1 MENLKA
7 IIVFLLFWSIVIWCA
22 RIIKRKRDKQMM
34 EFSEELP
41 EMELVTDE
49 EERKYICKNM
59 VEMGK
64 VENLFWGSVFL
75 FNWWT
80 IVRAI
85 VEICREWSNGIAY
98 ELGDISNRY
107 DALSQTFEPD
117 FKSLLFGNLES
128 FGAVGG
134 GFTDILDLI
143 INGGD
148 LKSIIGLADTL
159 CQTIGGFLE
168 QRAKDVPDYLEVIR
182 GEVKAEKKSMGKLLG
197 KEIEEIRFSK
207 AEKVSDKIKAGTK
220 WGGMAFVG
228 ILNAVDN
235 YEEFGTIHSKR
246 FWEETLLETALDVIG
261 GTLVS
266 AIVGGLL
273 AAAGISA
280 AGIAIAAVTVGVMWA
295 ADVVYGYAQEAK
307 GKESKRV
314 TEAISDWVL
323 DTAKQ

>member
-1 MENLKA
+1 M
-7 IIVFLLFWSIVIWCA
+7 S
-22 RIIKRKRDKQMM
+22 
-34 EFSEELP
+34 EFS
-41 EMELVTDE
+41 VDA
-49 EERKYICKNM
+49 K
-59 VEMGK
+59 G
-64 VENLFWGSVFL
+64 LFEVVGMFE
-75 FNWWT
+75 
-80 IVRAI
+80 
-85 VEICREWSNGIAY
+85 EICRDCDQTGQILSESVRRIYNIVGNSSPY
-98 ELGDISNRY
+98 EQPLKKLEQEIEKLARCQRNLRSAQRVLGDISNRY

-159 CQTIGGFLE
+159 YQTIGGFLE

-182 GEVKAEKKSMGKLLG
+182 GEVKAEKKSMGELLG

-220 WGGMAFVG
+220 WGGLAFVG

-246 FWEETLLETALDVIG
+246 FWEETLLETALDVVG

-273 AAAGISA
+273 AAAGISV

-295 ADVVYGYAQEAK
+295 ADVVCGYVQEAK

-314 TEAISDWVL
+314 TETISDVVL
-323 DTAKQ
+323 DAAKQ

>member
-1 MENLKA
+1 M
-7 IIVFLLFWSIVIWCA
+7 S
-22 RIIKRKRDKQMM
+22 
-34 EFSEELP
+34 EFS
-41 EMELVTDE
+41 VDA
-49 EERKYICKNM
+49 K
-59 VEMGK
+59 G
-64 VENLFWGSVFL
+64 LFEVVGMFE
-75 FNWWT
+75 
-80 IVRAI
+80 
-85 VEICREWSNGIAY
+85 EICRDCDQTGQILSENVRRIHNIVGNGSPYGQSLKKLEQEIEKLVRCQRNMRSAQRV
-98 ELGDISNRY
+98 LGDISNRY

-143 INGGD
+143 ISGGD

-159 CQTIGGFLE
+159 CQTMGGFLE

-182 GEVKAEKKSMGKLLG
+182 GEVKAEKKKISELLKKNV
-197 KEIEEIRFSK
+197 KEYQFSR
-207 AEKVSDKIKAGTK
+207 AEDVSEKIKAGTK
-220 WGGMAFVG
+220 WGGVAFVG

-246 FWEETLLETALDVIG
+246 FWEETLLETTLDVVG

-273 AAAGISA
+273 AAAGISV

-295 ADVVYGYAQEAK
+295 ADVVCGYVQEAK

-314 TEAISDWVL
+314 TETISDVVL
-323 DTAKQ
+323 DAAKQ

>member
-1 MENLKA
+1 M
-7 IIVFLLFWSIVIWCA
+7 S
-22 RIIKRKRDKQMM
+22 
-34 EFSEELP
+34 EFS
-41 EMELVTDE
+41 VDA
-49 EERKYICKNM
+49 K
-59 VEMGK
+59 G
-64 VENLFWGSVFL
+64 LFEVVGMFE
-75 FNWWT
+75 
-80 IVRAI
+80 
-85 VEICREWSNGIAY
+85 EICRDCDQTGQILSENVRRIHNIVGNGSPYGQSLKKLEQEIEKLVRCQRNLRSAQRV
-98 ELGDISNRY
+98 LGDISNRY

-143 INGGD
+143 ISGGD

-159 CQTIGGFLE
+159 CQTMGGFLE

-182 GEVKAEKKSMGKLLG
+182 GEVKAEKKKISELLKKNV
-197 KEIEEIRFSK
+197 KEYQFSR
-207 AEKVSDKIKAGTK
+207 AEDVSEKIKAGTK
-220 WGGMAFVG
+220 WGGVAFVG

-246 FWEETLLETALDVIG
+246 FWEETLLETTLDVVG

-273 AAAGISA
+273 AAAGMSV

-295 ADVVYGYAQEAK
+295 ADVVCGYVQEAK

-314 TEAISDWVL
+314 TETISDVVL
-323 DTAKQ
+323 DAAKQ

>member
-1 MENLKA
+1 M
-7 IIVFLLFWSIVIWCA
+7 S
-22 RIIKRKRDKQMM
+22 
-34 EFSEELP
+34 EFS
-41 EMELVTDE
+41 VDA
-49 EERKYICKNM
+49 K
-59 VEMGK
+59 G
-64 VENLFWGSVFL
+64 LFEVVGMFE
-75 FNWWT
+75 
-80 IVRAI
+80 
-85 VEICREWSNGIAY
+85 EICRDCDQTGQILSENVRRIHNIVGNGSPYGQSLKKLEQEIEKLVRCQRNLRSAQRV
-98 ELGDISNRY
+98 LGDISNRY

-143 INGGD
+143 ISGGD

-159 CQTIGGFLE
+159 CQTMGGFLE

-182 GEVKAEKKSMGKLLG
+182 GEVKAEKKKISELLKKNV
-197 KEIEEIRFSK
+197 KEYQFSR
-207 AEKVSDKIKAGTK
+207 AEDVSEKIKAGTK
-220 WGGMAFVG
+220 WGGVAFVG

-235 YEEFGTIHSKR
+235 YEESGTIHSKR
-246 FWEETLLETALDVIG
+246 FWEETLLETTLDVVG

-273 AAAGISA
+273 AAAGISV

-295 ADVVYGYAQEAK
+295 ADVVCGYVQEAK

-314 TEAISDWVL
+314 TETISDVVL
-323 DTAKQ
+323 DAAKQ

>member
-1 MENLKA
+1 M
-7 IIVFLLFWSIVIWCA
+7 S
-22 RIIKRKRDKQMM
+22 
-34 EFSEELP
+34 EFS
-41 EMELVTDE
+41 VDA
-49 EERKYICKNM
+49 K
-59 VEMGK
+59 G
-64 VENLFWGSVFL
+64 LFEVVGMFE
-75 FNWWT
+75 
-80 IVRAI
+80 
-85 VEICREWSNGIAY
+85 EICRDCDQTGQILSENVRRIHNIVGNGSPYGQSLKKLEQEIEKLVRCQRNLRSAQRV
-98 ELGDISNRY
+98 LGDISNRY

-143 INGGD
+143 ISGGD

-159 CQTIGGFLE
+159 CQTMGGFLE

-182 GEVKAEKKSMGKLLG
+182 GEVKAEKKKISELLKKNV
-197 KEIEEIRFSK
+197 KEYQFSR
-207 AEKVSDKIKAGTK
+207 AEDVSEKIKAGTK
-220 WGGMAFVG
+220 WGGVAFVG

-246 FWEETLLETALDVIG
+246 FWEETLLETTLDVVG
-261 GTLVS
+261 GTLES

-273 AAAGISA
+273 AAAGISV

-295 ADVVYGYAQEAK
+295 ADVVCGYVQEAK

-314 TEAISDWVL
+314 TETISDVVL
-323 DTAKQ
+323 DAAKQ

>member
-1 MENLKA
+1 M
-7 IIVFLLFWSIVIWCA
+7 S
-22 RIIKRKRDKQMM
+22 
-34 EFSEELP
+34 EFS
-41 EMELVTDE
+41 VDA
-49 EERKYICKNM
+49 K
-59 VEMGK
+59 G
-64 VENLFWGSVFL
+64 LFEVVGMFE
-75 FNWWT
+75 
-80 IVRAI
+80 
-85 VEICREWSNGIAY
+85 EICRDCDQTGQILSENVRRIHNIVGNGSPYGQSLKKLEQEIEKLVRCQRNLRSAQRV
-98 ELGDISNRY
+98 LGDISNRY

-143 INGGD
+143 ISGGD

-159 CQTIGGFLE
+159 CQTLGGFLE
-168 QRAKDVPDYLEVIR
+168 QRAKDVPDSLEVIR
-182 GEVKAEKKSMGKLLG
+182 GEVKAEKKKISELLKKNV
-197 KEIEEIRFSK
+197 KEYQFSR
-207 AEKVSDKIKAGTK
+207 AEDVSEKIKAGTK
-220 WGGMAFVG
+220 WGGVAFVG

-246 FWEETLLETALDVIG
+246 FWEETLLETTLDVVG

-273 AAAGISA
+273 AAAGISV

-295 ADVVYGYAQEAK
+295 ADVVCGYVQEAK

-314 TEAISDWVL
+314 TETISDVVL
-323 DTAKQ
+323 DAAKQ

>member
-1 MENLKA
+1 M
-7 IIVFLLFWSIVIWCA
+7 S
-22 RIIKRKRDKQMM
+22 
-34 EFSEELP
+34 EFS
-41 EMELVTDE
+41 VDA
-49 EERKYICKNM
+49 K
-59 VEMGK
+59 G
-64 VENLFWGSVFL
+64 LFEVVGMFE
-75 FNWWT
+75 
-80 IVRAI
+80 
-85 VEICREWSNGIAY
+85 EICRDCDQTGQILSESVRRIYNIVGNSSPY
-98 ELGDISNRY
+98 EQPLKKLEQEIEKLARCQRNLRSAQRVLGDISNRY

-143 INGGD
+143 ISGGD

-159 CQTIGGFLE
+159 CQTMGGFLE

-182 GEVKAEKKSMGKLLG
+182 GEVKAEKKKISELLKKNV
-197 KEIEEIRFSK
+197 KEYQFSR
-207 AEKVSDKIKAGTK
+207 AEDVSEKIKAGTK
-220 WGGMAFVG
+220 WGGVAFVG

-246 FWEETLLETALDVIG
+246 FWEG

-273 AAAGISA
+273 AAAGISV

-295 ADVVYGYAQEAK
+295 ADVVCGYVQEAK

-314 TEAISDWVL
+314 TETISDVVL
-323 DTAKQ
+323 DAAKQ

>member
-1 MENLKA
+1 M
-7 IIVFLLFWSIVIWCA
+7 S
-22 RIIKRKRDKQMM
+22 
-34 EFSEELP
+34 EFS
-41 EMELVTDE
+41 VDA
-49 EERKYICKNM
+49 K
-59 VEMGK
+59 G
-64 VENLFWGSVFL
+64 LFEVVGMFE
-75 FNWWT
+75 
-80 IVRAI
+80 
-85 VEICREWSNGIAY
+85 EICRDCDQTGQILSENVRRIHNIVGNGSPYGQSLKKLEQEIEKLVRCQRNLRSAQRV
-98 ELGDISNRY
+98 LGDISNRY

-143 INGGD
+143 ISGGD

-159 CQTIGGFLE
+159 CQTMGGFLE

-182 GEVKAEKKSMGKLLG
+182 GEVKAEKKKISELLKKNV
-197 KEIEEIRFSK
+197 KEYQFSR
-207 AEKVSDKIKAGTK
+207 AEDVSEKIKAGTK
-220 WGGMAFVG
+220 WGGAFVG

-246 FWEETLLETALDVIG
+246 FWEETLLETTLDVVG

-273 AAAGISA
+273 AAAGISV

-295 ADVVYGYAQEAK
+295 ADVVCGYVQEAK

-314 TEAISDWVL
+314 TETISDVVL
-323 DTAKQ
+323 DAAKQ

>member
-1 MENLKA
+1 M
-7 IIVFLLFWSIVIWCA
+7 S
-22 RIIKRKRDKQMM
+22 
-34 EFSEELP
+34 EFS
-41 EMELVTDE
+41 VDA
-49 EERKYICKNM
+49 K
-59 VEMGK
+59 G
-64 VENLFWGSVFL
+64 LFEVVGMFE
-75 FNWWT
+75 
-80 IVRAI
+80 
-85 VEICREWSNGIAY
+85 EICRDCDQTGQILSENVRRIHNIVGNGSPYGQSLKKLEQEIEKLVRCQRNLRSAQRV
-98 ELGDISNRY
+98 LGDISNRY

-143 INGGD
+143 ISGGD

-159 CQTIGGFLE
+159 CQTMGGFLE

-182 GEVKAEKKSMGKLLG
+182 GEVKAEKKKISELLKKNV
-197 KEIEEIRFSK
+197 KEYQFSR
-207 AEKVSDKIKAGTK
+207 AEDVSEKIKAGTK
-220 WGGMAFVG
+220 WGGVAFVG

-246 FWEETLLETALDVIG
+246 FWEETLLETTLDVVG

-273 AAAGISA
+273 AAAGISV

-295 ADVVYGYAQEAK
+295 ADVVCGYVQEAK

-314 TEAISDWVL
+314 TETISDWVL

>member
-1 MENLKA
+1 M
-7 IIVFLLFWSIVIWCA
+7 S
-22 RIIKRKRDKQMM
+22 
-34 EFSEELP
+34 EFS
-41 EMELVTDE
+41 VDA
-49 EERKYICKNM
+49 K
-59 VEMGK
+59 G
-64 VENLFWGSVFL
+64 LFEVVGMFE
-75 FNWWT
+75 
-80 IVRAI
+80 
-85 VEICREWSNGIAY
+85 EICRDCDQTGQILSENVRRIHNIVGNGSPYGQSLKKLEQEIEKLVRCQRNLRSAQRV
-98 ELGDISNRY
+98 LGDISNRY

-143 INGGD
+143 ISGGD

-159 CQTIGGFLE
+159 CQTMGGFLE

-182 GEVKAEKKSMGKLLG
+182 GEVKAEKKKISELLKKNV
-197 KEIEEIRFSK
+197 KEYQFSR
-207 AEKVSDKIKAGTK
+207 AEDVSEKIKAGTK
-220 WGGMAFVG
+220 WGGVAFVG

-246 FWEETLLETALDVIG
+246 FWEETLLETTLDVVG

-273 AAAGISA
+273 AATGM
-280 AGIAIAAVTVGVMWA
+280 TVGVMWA
-295 ADVVYGYAQEAK
+295 ADVVCGYVQEAK

-314 TEAISDWVL
+314 TETISDVVL
-323 DTAKQ
+323 DAAKQ

>member
-1 MENLKA
+1 M
-7 IIVFLLFWSIVIWCA
+7 S
-22 RIIKRKRDKQMM
+22 
-34 EFSEELP
+34 EFS
-41 EMELVTDE
+41 VDA
-49 EERKYICKNM
+49 K
-59 VEMGK
+59 G
-64 VENLFWGSVFL
+64 LFEVVGMFE
-75 FNWWT
+75 
-80 IVRAI
+80 
-85 VEICREWSNGIAY
+85 EICRHCDQTGQILSENVRRIHNIVGNGSPYGQSLKKLEQEIEKLVRCQRNLRSAQRV
-98 ELGDISNRY
+98 LGDISNRY

-143 INGGD
+143 ISGGD

-159 CQTIGGFLE
+159 CQTMGGFLE

-182 GEVKAEKKSMGKLLG
+182 GEVKAEKKKISELLKKNV
-197 KEIEEIRFSK
+197 KEYQFSR
-207 AEKVSDKIKAGTK
+207 AEDVSEKIKAGTK
-220 WGGMAFVG
+220 WGGVAFVG

-246 FWEETLLETALDVIG
+246 FWEETLLETTLDVVG

-273 AAAGISA
+273 AAAGISV

-295 ADVVYGYAQEAK
+295 ADVVCGYVQEAK

-314 TEAISDWVL
+314 TETISDVVL
-323 DTAKQ
+323 DAAKQ

>member
-1 MENLKA
+1 M
-7 IIVFLLFWSIVIWCA
+7 S
-22 RIIKRKRDKQMM
+22 
-34 EFSEELP
+34 EFS
-41 EMELVTDE
+41 VDA
-49 EERKYICKNM
+49 K
-59 VEMGK
+59 G
-64 VENLFWGSVFL
+64 LFEVVGMFE
-75 FNWWT
+75 
-80 IVRAI
+80 
-85 VEICREWSNGIAY
+85 EICRDCDQTGQILSENARRIHNIVGNGSPYGQSLKKLEQEIEKLVRCQRNLRSAQRV
-98 ELGDISNRY
+98 LGDISNRY

-143 INGGD
+143 ISGGD

-159 CQTIGGFLE
+159 CQTMGGFLE

-182 GEVKAEKKSMGKLLG
+182 GEVKAEKKKISELLKKNV
-197 KEIEEIRFSK
+197 KEYQFSR
-207 AEKVSDKIKAGTK
+207 AEDVSEKIKAGTK
-220 WGGMAFVG
+220 WGGVAFVG

-246 FWEETLLETALDVIG
+246 FWEETLLETTLDVVG

-273 AAAGISA
+273 AAAGISV

-295 ADVVYGYAQEAK
+295 ADVVCGYVQEAK

-314 TEAISDWVL
+314 TETISDVVL
-323 DTAKQ
+323 DAAKQ

>member
-1 MENLKA
+1 M
-7 IIVFLLFWSIVIWCA
+7 S
-22 RIIKRKRDKQMM
+22 
-34 EFSEELP
+34 EFS
-41 EMELVTDE
+41 VDA
-49 EERKYICKNM
+49 K
-59 VEMGK
+59 G
-64 VENLFWGSVFL
+64 LFEVVGMFE
-75 FNWWT
+75 
-80 IVRAI
+80 
-85 VEICREWSNGIAY
+85 EICRDCDQTGQILSENVRRIHNIVGNGSPYGQSLKKLEQEIEKLVRCQRNLRSAQRV
-98 ELGDISNRY
+98 LGDISNRY

-128 FGAVGG
+128 FGAVGE

-143 INGGD
+143 ISGGD

-159 CQTIGGFLE
+159 CQTMGGFLE

-182 GEVKAEKKSMGKLLG
+182 GEVKAEKKKISELLKKNV
-197 KEIEEIRFSK
+197 KEYQFSR
-207 AEKVSDKIKAGTK
+207 AEDVSEKIKAGTK
-220 WGGMAFVG
+220 WGGVAFVG

-246 FWEETLLETALDVIG
+246 FWEETLLETTLDVVG

-273 AAAGISA
+273 AAAGISV

-295 ADVVYGYAQEAK
+295 ADVVCGYVQEAK

-314 TEAISDWVL
+314 TETISDVVL
-323 DTAKQ
+323 DAAKQ

>member
-1 MENLKA
+1 M
-7 IIVFLLFWSIVIWCA
+7 S
-22 RIIKRKRDKQMM
+22 
-34 EFSEELP
+34 EFS
-41 EMELVTDE
+41 VDV
-49 EERKYICKNM
+49 K
-59 VEMGK
+59 G
-64 VENLFWGSVFL
+64 LFEVVGMFE
-75 FNWWT
+75 
-80 IVRAI
+80 
-85 VEICREWSNGIAY
+85 EICRDCDQTGQILSENVRRIHNIVGNGSPYGQSLKKLEQEIEKLVRCQRNLRSAQRV
-98 ELGDISNRY
+98 LGDISNRY

-143 INGGD
+143 ISGGD

-159 CQTIGGFLE
+159 CQTMGGFLE

-182 GEVKAEKKSMGKLLG
+182 GEVKAEKKKISELLKKNV
-197 KEIEEIRFSK
+197 KEYQFSR
-207 AEKVSDKIKAGTK
+207 AEDVSEKIKAGTK
-220 WGGMAFVG
+220 WGGVAFVG

-246 FWEETLLETALDVIG
+246 FWEETLLETTLDVVG

-273 AAAGISA
+273 AAAGISV

-295 ADVVYGYAQEAK
+295 ADVVCGYVQEAK

-314 TEAISDWVL
+314 TETISDVGL
-323 DTAKQ
+323 DAAKQ

>member
-1 MENLKA
+1 M
-7 IIVFLLFWSIVIWCA
+7 S
-22 RIIKRKRDKQMM
+22 
-34 EFSEELP
+34 EFS
-41 EMELVTDE
+41 VDA
-49 EERKYICKNM
+49 K
-59 VEMGK
+59 G
-64 VENLFWGSVFL
+64 LFEVVGMFE
-75 FNWWT
+75 
-80 IVRAI
+80 
-85 VEICREWSNGIAY
+85 EICRDCDQTGQILSENVRRIHNIVGNGSPYGQSLKKLEQEIEKLVRCQRNLRSAQRV
-98 ELGDISNRY
+98 LGDISNRY

-143 INGGD
+143 ISGGD

-159 CQTIGGFLE
+159 CQTMGGFLE

-182 GEVKAEKKSMGKLLG
+182 GEVKAEKKKISELLKKNV
-197 KEIEEIRFSK
+197 KEYQFSR
-207 AEKVSDKIKAGTK
+207 AGDVSEKIKAGTK
-220 WGGMAFVG
+220 WGGVAFVG

-246 FWEETLLETALDVIG
+246 FWEETLLETTLDVVG

-273 AAAGISA
+273 AAAGISV

-295 ADVVYGYAQEAK
+295 ADVVCGYVQEAK

-314 TEAISDWVL
+314 TETISDVVL
-323 DTAKQ
+323 DAAKQ

>member
-1 MENLKA
+1 M
-7 IIVFLLFWSIVIWCA
+7 S
-22 RIIKRKRDKQMM
+22 
-34 EFSEELP
+34 EFS
-41 EMELVTDE
+41 VDA
-49 EERKYICKNM
+49 K
-59 VEMGK
+59 G
-64 VENLFWGSVFL
+64 LFEVVGMFE
-75 FNWWT
+75 
-80 IVRAI
+80 
-85 VEICREWSNGIAY
+85 EICRDCDQTGQILSENVRRIHNIVGNGSPYGQSLKKLEQEIEKLVRCQRNLRSAQRV
-98 ELGDISNRY
+98 LGDISNRY

-143 INGGD
+143 ISGGD

-159 CQTIGGFLE
+159 CQTMGGFLE

-182 GEVKAEKKSMGKLLG
+182 GEVKAEKKKISELLKKNV
-197 KEIEEIRFSK
+197 KEYQFSR
-207 AEKVSDKIKAGTK
+207 AEDVSEKIKAGTK
-220 WGGMAFVG
+220 WGGVAFVG

-246 FWEETLLETALDVIG
+246 FWDETLLETTLDVVG

-273 AAAGISA
+273 AAAGISV

-295 ADVVYGYAQEAK
+295 ADVVCGYVQEAK

-314 TEAISDWVL
+314 TETISDVVL
-323 DTAKQ
+323 DAAKQ

>member
-1 MENLKA
+1 M
-7 IIVFLLFWSIVIWCA
+7 S
-22 RIIKRKRDKQMM
+22 
-34 EFSEELP
+34 EFS
-41 EMELVTDE
+41 VDA
-49 EERKYICKNM
+49 K
-59 VEMGK
+59 G
-64 VENLFWGSVFL
+64 LFEVVGMFE
-75 FNWWT
+75 
-80 IVRAI
+80 
-85 VEICREWSNGIAY
+85 EICRDCDQTGQILSENVRRIHNIVGNGSPYGQSLKKLEQEIEKLVRCQRNLRSAQRV
-98 ELGDISNRY
+98 LGDISNRY

-143 INGGD
+143 ISGGD

-159 CQTIGGFLE
+159 CQTMGGFLE

-182 GEVKAEKKSMGKLLG
+182 GEVKAEKKKISELLKKNV
-197 KEIEEIRFSK
+197 KEYQFSR
-207 AEKVSDKIKAGTK
+207 AEDVSEKIKAGTK
-220 WGGMAFVG
+220 WGGVAFVG

-246 FWEETLLETALDVIG
+246 FWEETLLETTLDVVG

-273 AAAGISA
+273 AAAGISV

-295 ADVVYGYAQEAK
+295 ADVVCGYVQEAK

-314 TEAISDWVL
+314 TEAISDWAL

>member
-1 MENLKA
+1 M
-7 IIVFLLFWSIVIWCA
+7 S
-22 RIIKRKRDKQMM
+22 
-34 EFSEELP
+34 EFS
-41 EMELVTDE
+41 VDA
-49 EERKYICKNM
+49 K
-59 VEMGK
+59 G
-64 VENLFWGSVFL
+64 LFEVVGMFE
-75 FNWWT
+75 
-80 IVRAI
+80 
-85 VEICREWSNGIAY
+85 EICRDCDQTGQILSENVRRIHNIVGNGSPYGQSLKKLEQEIEKLVRCQRNLRSAQRV
-98 ELGDISNRY
+98 LGDISNRY

-143 INGGD
+143 ISGGD

-159 CQTIGGFLE
+159 CQTMGGFLE

-182 GEVKAEKKSMGKLLG
+182 GEVKAEKKKISELLKKNV
-197 KEIEEIRFSK
+197 KEYQFSR
-207 AEKVSDKIKAGTK
+207 AEDVSEKIKAGTK
-220 WGGMAFVG
+220 WGGVAFVG

-246 FWEETLLETALDVIG
+246 FWEETLLETTLDVVG

-273 AAAGISA
+273 AAAGISV

-295 ADVVYGYAQEAK
+295 ADVVCGYVQEEK

-314 TEAISDWVL
+314 TETISDVVL
-323 DTAKQ
+323 DAAKQ

>member
-1 MENLKA
+1 MSGFTVDTKKLCE
-7 IIVFLLFWSIVIWCA
+7 VVGMF
-22 RIIKRKRDKQMM
+22 D
-34 EFSEELP
+34 
-41 EMELVTDE
+41 
-49 EERKYICKNM
+49 
-59 VEMGK
+59 
-64 VENLFWGSVFL
+64 
-75 FNWWT
+75 
-80 IVRAI
+80 
-85 VEICREWSNGIAY
+85 EICRDCDQTRQILSENVRRIHNIVGNSSPY
-98 ELGDISNRY
+98 EQPLKKLEQEIEKLARCQRNLRSAQRVLSDISNRY
-107 DALSQTFEPD
+107 DALRQTFEPD

-143 INGGD
+143 ISGGD

-159 CQTIGGFLE
+159 CQTMGGFLE

-182 GEVKAEKKSMGKLLG
+182 GEVKAEKKKISELLKKNV
-197 KEIEEIRFSK
+197 KEYQFSR
-207 AEKVSDKIKAGTK
+207 AEDVSEKIKAGTK
-220 WGGMAFVG
+220 WGGVAFVG

-246 FWEETLLETALDVIG
+246 FWEETLLETTLDVVG

-273 AAAGISA
+273 AAAGISV

-295 ADVVYGYAQEAK
+295 ADVVCGYVQEAK

-314 TEAISDWVL
+314 TETISDVVL
-323 DTAKQ
+323 DAAKQ

>member
-1 MENLKA
+1 M
-7 IIVFLLFWSIVIWCA
+7 S
-22 RIIKRKRDKQMM
+22 
-34 EFSEELP
+34 EFS
-41 EMELVTDE
+41 VDA
-49 EERKYICKNM
+49 K
-59 VEMGK
+59 G
-64 VENLFWGSVFL
+64 LFEVVGMFE
-75 FNWWT
+75 
-80 IVRAI
+80 
-85 VEICREWSNGIAY
+85 EICRDCDQTGQILSENVRRIHNIVGNGSPYGQSLKKLEQEIEKLVRCQRNLRSAQRV
-98 ELGDISNRY
+98 LGDISNRY

-143 INGGD
+143 ISGGD

-159 CQTIGGFLE
+159 CQTMGGFLE

-182 GEVKAEKKSMGKLLG
+182 GEVKAVKKKISELLKKNV
-197 KEIEEIRFSK
+197 KEYQFSR
-207 AEKVSDKIKAGTK
+207 AEDVSEKIKAGTK
-220 WGGMAFVG
+220 WGGVAFVG

-246 FWEETLLETALDVIG
+246 FWEETLLETTLDVVG

-273 AAAGISA
+273 AAAGISV

-295 ADVVYGYAQEAK
+295 ADVVCGYVQEAK

-314 TEAISDWVL
+314 TETISDVVL
-323 DTAKQ
+323 DAAKQ

>member
-1 MENLKA
+1 M
-7 IIVFLLFWSIVIWCA
+7 S
-22 RIIKRKRDKQMM
+22 
-34 EFSEELP
+34 EFS
-41 EMELVTDE
+41 VDA
-49 EERKYICKNM
+49 K
-59 VEMGK
+59 G
-64 VENLFWGSVFL
+64 LFEVVGMFE
-75 FNWWT
+75 
-80 IVRAI
+80 
-85 VEICREWSNGIAY
+85 EICRDCDQTGQILSENVRRIHNIVGNGSPYGQSLKKLEQEIEKLVRCQRNLRSAQRV
-98 ELGDISNRY
+98 LGDISNRY

-143 INGGD
+143 ISGGD

-159 CQTIGGFLE
+159 CQTMGGFLE

-182 GEVKAEKKSMGKLLG
+182 GEVKAEKKKISELLKKNV
-197 KEIEEIRFSK
+197 KEYQFSR
-207 AEKVSDKIKAGTK
+207 AEDVSEKIKAGTK
-220 WGGMAFVG
+220 WGGVAFVG

-246 FWEETLLETALDVIG
+246 FWEETLLETTLDGVG

-273 AAAGISA
+273 AAAGISV

-295 ADVVYGYAQEAK
+295 ADVVCGYVQEAK

-314 TEAISDWVL
+314 TETISDVVL
-323 DTAKQ
+323 DAAKQ

>member
-1 MENLKA
+1 M
-7 IIVFLLFWSIVIWCA
+7 S
-22 RIIKRKRDKQMM
+22 
-34 EFSEELP
+34 EFS
-41 EMELVTDE
+41 VDA
-49 EERKYICKNM
+49 K
-59 VEMGK
+59 G
-64 VENLFWGSVFL
+64 LFEVVGMFE
-75 FNWWT
+75 
-80 IVRAI
+80 
-85 VEICREWSNGIAY
+85 EICRDCDQTGQILSENVRRIHNIVGNGSPYGQSLKKLEQEIEKLARCQRNLRSAQRV
-98 ELGDISNRY
+98 LGDISNRY

-143 INGGD
+143 ISGGD

-159 CQTIGGFLE
+159 CQTMGGFLE

-182 GEVKAEKKSMGKLLG
+182 GEVKAEKKKISELLKKNV
-197 KEIEEIRFSK
+197 KEYQFSR
-207 AEKVSDKIKAGTK
+207 AEDVSEKIKAGTK
-220 WGGMAFVG
+220 WGGVAFVG

-246 FWEETLLETALDVIG
+246 FWEETLLETTLDVVG

-273 AAAGISA
+273 AAAGISV

-295 ADVVYGYAQEAK
+295 ADVVCGYVQEAK

-314 TEAISDWVL
+314 TETISDVVF
-323 DTAKQ
+323 DATKQ

>member
-1 MENLKA
+1 M
-7 IIVFLLFWSIVIWCA
+7 S
-22 RIIKRKRDKQMM
+22 
-34 EFSEELP
+34 EFS
-41 EMELVTDE
+41 VDA
-49 EERKYICKNM
+49 K
-59 VEMGK
+59 G
-64 VENLFWGSVFL
+64 LFEVVGMFE
-75 FNWWT
+75 
-80 IVRAI
+80 
-85 VEICREWSNGIAY
+85 EICRDCDQTGQILSENVRRIHNIVGNGSPYGQSLKKLEQEIEKLVRCQRNLRSAQRV
-98 ELGDISNRY
+98 LGDISNRY

-143 INGGD
+143 ISGGD

-159 CQTIGGFLE
+159 CQTMGGFLE

-182 GEVKAEKKSMGKLLG
+182 GEVKAEKKKISELLKKNV
-197 KEIEEIRFSK
+197 KEFQFSR
-207 AEKVSDKIKAGTK
+207 AEDVSEKIKAGTK
-220 WGGMAFVG
+220 WGGVAFVG

-246 FWEETLLETALDVIG
+246 FWEETLLETTLDVVG

-273 AAAGISA
+273 AAAGISV

-295 ADVVYGYAQEAK
+295 ADVVCGYVQEAK

-314 TEAISDWVL
+314 TETISDVVL
-323 DTAKQ
+323 DAAKQ

>member
-1 MENLKA
+1 M
-7 IIVFLLFWSIVIWCA
+7 S
-22 RIIKRKRDKQMM
+22 
-34 EFSEELP
+34 EFS
-41 EMELVTDE
+41 VDA
-49 EERKYICKNM
+49 K
-59 VEMGK
+59 G
-64 VENLFWGSVFL
+64 LFEVVGMFE
-75 FNWWT
+75 
-80 IVRAI
+80 
-85 VEICREWSNGIAY
+85 EICRDCDQTGQILSENVRRIHNIVGNGSPYGQSLKKLEQEIEKLVRCQRNLRSAQRV
-98 ELGDISNRY
+98 LGDISNRY

-143 INGGD
+143 ISGGD

-159 CQTIGGFLE
+159 CQTMGGFLE

-182 GEVKAEKKSMGKLLG
+182 GGVKAEKKKISELLKKNV
-197 KEIEEIRFSK
+197 KEYQFSR
-207 AEKVSDKIKAGTK
+207 AEDVSEKIKAGTK
-220 WGGMAFVG
+220 WGGVAFVG

-246 FWEETLLETALDVIG
+246 FWEETLLETTLDVVG

-273 AAAGISA
+273 AAAGISV

-295 ADVVYGYAQEAK
+295 ADVVCGYVQEAK

-314 TEAISDWVL
+314 TETISDVVL
-323 DTAKQ
+323 DAAKQ